1 MSQPLQN
8 RAGRKKKNGRKGFLF
23 LAVGCIL
30 AILAAGLYVLA
41 VSLLTGALIEA
52 RHGDEAAYALMNI
65 VTPSYSYALLFFI
78 AILAIWY
85 FTPTE
90 EELKKQNQGLAPM
103 LGQKQKS
110 EGLSKRTLWLITGGL
125 LAAVVITGA
134 ISVNS
139 YKLVTPDGIRS
150 YFFVETKSYEW
161 KQVTGYTID
170 CENENDGLSV
180 TFTMRDGKQFE
191 ILQGVNSTT
200 EKFDEQYTSVTHFA
214 YDLDQR
220 MVELQVPRNAR
231 HVERAVKLYREHA
244 LWPYVQKLIGYEELV
259 PEPDETAPET
269 EADSLPASE
278 SAVPN
283 T

>member
-23 LAVGCIL
+23 LAVGCVL
-30 AILAAGLYVLA
+30 AILATGLYVLA

-65 VTPSYSYALLFFI
+65 VTPSYGYAQLFFI

-90 EELKKQNQGLAPM
+90 EELKKQNQGLSPM
-103 LGQKQKS
+103 LGQKQS
-110 EGLSKRTLWLITGGL
+110 EGLSKRSLWLITGGL
-125 LAAVVITGA
+125 LAAVVVTGA
-134 ISVNS
+134 ISVNT

-231 HVERAVKLYREHA
+231 HVERAAKLYKDTT
-244 LWPYVQKLIGYEELV
+244 LWPYVSKLIGYVELV

-269 EADSLPASE
+269 EADSLPESE
-278 SAVPN
+278 TATPTN
-283 T
+283 